1 VYLVNSSQS
10 FVLSTDKHSSFIL
23 LAGSTQLQT
32 QSSFSNASMSGP
44 FIGYENSATNPG
56 LVTGLVLENVL
67 NLSTAT
73 IFRGTATANGNCNIT
88 NVDLGGTT
96 ALVNNLTGL
105 LPGLTGLLGN
115 LLSSDST
122 TGPITCAVASYGR
135 GTLQYPAPTLLGI
148 PTGPAPAPRVFYL
161 SSPDQGYFLES
172 GYAGLGNIEAQTGA
186 PFTTGTFD
194 GTFVYGTTAAAS
206 LASINSSGFLV
217 ANGAGSATS
226 TVDQNVGVGNINL
239 LQLGVT
245 STNTYT
251 LTDSTAGRYTYG
263 TDVIYAITPT
273 RFVLVDTNP
282 LTTSPSITLLY

>member
-1 VYLVNSSQS
+1 
-10 FVLSTDKHSSFIL
+10 
-23 LAGSTQLQT
+23 
-32 QSSFSNASMSGP
+32 
-44 FIGYENSATNPG
+44 
-56 LVTGLVLENVL
+56 VL

-73 IFRGTATANGNCNIT
+73 IFRGTATADGNCKIT

-96 ALVNNLTGL
+96 ALVTDLTGL

-115 LLSSDST
+115 LLGSDATVGS
-122 TGPITCAVASYGR
+122 ITCGIASYGR

-161 SSPDQGYFLES
+161 SAPNQGYFLES

-186 PFTTGTFD
+186 PFTAATFS
-194 GTFVYGTTAAAS
+194 GTFVYGTTPAAS
-206 LASINSSGFLV
+206 LVSIDSSGTLV
-217 ANGAGSATS
+217 STGAGSATS
-226 TVDQNVGVGNINL
+226 TIDQSVELGNINVL
-239 LQLGVT
+239 TLGST
-245 STNTYT
+245 STQAYT
-251 LTDSTAGRYTYG
+251 LTDATAARYTYG